1 MKTTVDI
8 ASNILTQAKDLA
20 HKEETTLRQLVQEG
34 LELVI
39 RQRAA
44 RRSRVRP
51 VTFGGKGLSAEFRGA
66 GWSTIRDAA
75 YRGRGS

>member
-20 HKEETTLRQLVQEG
+20 REEETTLRQLVQEG

-39 RQRAA
+39 RQHTA
-44 RRSRVRP
+44 RRTRVRP
-51 VTFGGKGLSAEFRGA
+51 VTFGGKGLSPEFRDA
-66 GWSTIRDAA
+66 DWSKIRDAA